1 MRRGNAHPEV
11 CVCVCACACRF
22 FSLDWRR
29 QARCHADRNV
39 IGHHATFT
47 VTWSVT
53 PRRPRWLRHCQ
64 PILRPAL
71 GVPRLVGKGFAMA
84 LFLEQASQEPFANV
98 TGETLKGVCV
108 CVFVRQAP
116 RALRNGKSRPSRVPS
131 RSGYRTFVL
140 QSAVRATRL
149 PTISVSGF
157 EVLNTLHIFCCCRC
171 RCLFPLPL
179 GYSISWAIV
188 FFFFCLF
195 VCCCYCS
202 LWGLIFCLVRL
213 LAFVPF
219 FTAPIRW
226 LGGVS
231 LGCATSWNW
240 KYADRSGLSVLGWEV
255 FLPFCLLCLNGS

>member
-1 MRRGNAHPEV
+1 MRLGNAHPEV
-11 CVCVCACACRF
+11 CVCVRVSRF

-53 PRRPRWLRHCQ
+53 PRRWLRHCQ

-71 GVPRLVGKGFAMA
+71 GVPQLVGKGFAMA

-98 TGETLKGVCV
+98 TGETLKEVCV
-108 CVFVRQAP
+108 CVCLCDRP
-116 RALRNGKSRPSRVPS
+116 LGRCETGKAVHRVCLP

-157 EVLNTLHIFCCCRC
+157 EVLNTLHILCCCRC

-188 FFFFCLF
+188 FFSSACLLAVVIAPFEVWFSAWF
-195 VCCCYCS
+195 VC
-202 LWGLIFCLVRL
+202 L
-213 LAFVPF
+213 
-219 FTAPIRW
+219 
-226 LGGVS
+226 
-231 LGCATSWNW
+231 
-240 KYADRSGLSVLGWEV
+240 
-255 FLPFCLLCLNGS
+255 LLCLFSRSNQVIGWRVFGLCHFLELKICRSIGIECVGLGGFFYPSVCFV